1 MRESRLYGFVRGALS
16 NERPYRV
23 KFLFRPQRRFRWST
37 MTLKA
42 DEYRRKANE
51 AAAQA
56 EAARDQ
62 QAKKI
67 YREIAEQWRKL
78 AEQAG
83 KEDGKAT

>member
-1 MRESRLYGFVRGALS
+1 
-16 NERPYRV
+16 
-23 KFLFRPQRRFRWST
+23 

-56 EAARDQ
+56 KAARDQ

-67 YREIAEQWRKL
+67 YREIAEQWGKL

>member
-1 MRESRLYGFVRGALS
+1 
-16 NERPYRV
+16 
-23 KFLFRPQRRFRWST
+23 
-37 MTLKA
+37 MTLKT